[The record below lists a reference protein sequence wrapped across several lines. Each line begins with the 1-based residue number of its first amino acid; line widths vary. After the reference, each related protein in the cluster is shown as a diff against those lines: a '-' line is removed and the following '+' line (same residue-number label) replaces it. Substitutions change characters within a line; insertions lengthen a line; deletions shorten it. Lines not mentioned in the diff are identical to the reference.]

1 MLPYERTDVR
11 RKRCSM
17 FFTRWFFSV
26 LLVLAFN
33 WGVASWIADEQHTSS
48 ALLKGTEKVL
58 DECGKSAAMLETEY
72 GARKAVC
79 DLAKDRHIAIQMQLA
94 HLENTEKGLDDER
107 QNTHR
112 SILGL
117 MVLVS
122 MVLFSLFVFGF
133 TQRRHTRRVRA
144 S

>member
-1 MLPYERTDVR
+1 MQHVFYTMV
-11 RKRCSM
+11 
-17 FFTRWFFSV
+17 FSV

-48 ALLKGTEKVL
+48 AQQISTKLEREFELLKGTEKVL

-112 SILGL
+112 FILGL